1 MKLMMKIP
9 LKLSIEVDESLYDT
23 VNDNIEEIIEV
34 AQLKLEAY
42 ILQEIVGW
50 SKEGLVKITKD

>member
-1 MKLMMKIP
+1 MKIP
-9 LKLSIEVDESLYDT
+9 LNLSIEVDESLYDT